1 MKRGGTMKSVAPAL
15 GHFVPKRIA
24 IINIK
29 LSGVSQHH
37 FLLFLLET
45 VVIDTHFL
53 YHFYLS

>member
-1 MKRGGTMKSVAPAL
+1 MKSVAPAL
-15 GHFVPKRIA
+15 GHFVPKRIT

-29 LSGVSQHH
+29 LYGFSHHH

-45 VVIDTHFL
+45 VVIGTHFL